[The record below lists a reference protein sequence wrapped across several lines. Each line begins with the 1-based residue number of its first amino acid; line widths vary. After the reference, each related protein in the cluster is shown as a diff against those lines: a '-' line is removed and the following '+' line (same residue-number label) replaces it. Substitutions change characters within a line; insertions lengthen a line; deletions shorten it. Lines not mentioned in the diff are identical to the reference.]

1 VVLRLLAI
9 LFFSAALLVGFG
21 LGGERELDPLISAVN
36 KDAVLA
42 LQAGVPSV
50 LWDTRLRPLLSL
62 PAWVASLVVGVVFLL
77 AAAPRPGTG

>member
-1 VVLRLLAI
+1 
-9 LFFSAALLVGFG
+9 
-21 LGGERELDPLISAVN
+21 VN